1 MKTLTL
7 HEPHQFKIHDTPL
20 PDQVP
25 SGMAL
30 VQTKCVGICGT
41 DIHAYHGTQP
51 FFSYPRILGHELGVE
66 VIEVGSNASKINPG
80 DLCAVEPYLNCGTCI
95 ACKRG
100 KQNCCENLQ
109 VMGVHQD
116 GGMRDQFL
124 VPVHKLHSS
133 SKLSVD
139 QLALI
144 ETLGIGKHAVS
155 RAQIEKEEWILVIG
169 SGPIGLT
176 VIEFARIAGANIIVM
191 DINENRLSFC
201 QDHMQVKHTVLAS
214 NNVDEYCKSLVGHLP
229 TTVFDCTGN
238 KQSMQQANKLVAN
251 GGQLVFVGLYIGELT
266 FTDQEIHKQ
275 ELTLK
280 RCRNSLPTD
289 MKEIIQLM
297 EVGKIDTA
305 TWITH
310 RTDIEGS
317 MALIPELI
325 KPETKAVKA
334 IIEWAL

>member
-7 HEPHQFKIHDTPL
+7 QEPHQFKIHETESPNQI
-20 PDQVP
+20 PD
-25 SGMAL
+25 GMAL

-41 DIHAYHGTQP
+41 DIHAFHGTQP

-66 VIEVGSNASKINPG
+66 VMEVAANDMGIQTGSR
-80 DLCAVEPYLNCGTCI
+80 CAVEPYMNCGTCI

-100 KQNCCENLQ
+100 KQNCCEKIQ

-124 VPVHKLHSS
+124 VPIHKLHSS
-133 SKLSVD
+133 NTLSFD
-139 QLALI
+139 QLALV
-144 ETLGIGKHAVS
+144 ETLGIGKHAVN
-155 RAQIEKEEWILVIG
+155 RAQLEQDEWVLIIG
-169 SGPIGLT
+169 AGPIGLT
-176 VIEFARIAGANIIVM
+176 VVEFARIAGANIIVM
-191 DINENRLSFC
+191 DINEDRLSFC
-201 QDHMQVKHTVLAS
+201 QDQMNVKHTVHAS
-214 NNVDEYCKSLVGHLP
+214 GNIDAYCRNLMGHLP

-238 KQSMQQANKLVAN
+238 KHSMQQANKFVAN
-251 GGQLVFVGLYIGELT
+251 GGQLVFVGLYIGELV

-297 EVGKIDTA
+297 EAGKINTS

-310 RTDIEGS
+310 RTDIGGS

-334 IIEWAL
+334 IIEWDA